1 MIRPEGTPHNDA
13 DEARTLR
20 LDPNPPVAGVD
31 QWARRE
37 LRNRV
42 LGHVTRTDPKQWSVC
57 DLRTLGWDVIADA
70 LVMAESYADPDAFL
84 GGVVRGVVAGLHEWG
99 VMTGE

>member
-20 LDPNPPVAGVD
+20 LDPHPPVAGVD

-37 LRNRV
+37 LRKRV
-42 LGHVTRTDPKQWSVC
+42 SAHVTQKRPDEWTVC

-70 LVMAESYADPDAFL
+70 LVMADDQFDPDAFL
-84 GGVVRGVVAGLHEWG
+84 GGVVRGVVAGLREWG
-99 VMTGE
+99 VMTGG

>member
-13 DEARTLR
+13 DEKRTLR
-20 LDPNPPVAGVD
+20 LGEPPAAGVD

-42 LGHVTRTDPKQWSVC
+42 LGHVTQRDPSQWTVC
-57 DLRTLGWDVIADA
+57 DLRTLGWDVMADA
-70 LVMAESYADPDAFL
+70 LAMADDQFDPDAFL
-84 GGVVRGVVAGLHEWG
+84 GGVARGVVAGLREWG